1 MLEDVDLRL
10 VDLQDVGAR
19 YYTFIWTMYLC
30 MRACEKAGVHVLVL
44 DRPNPINGVATEGP
58 TLDAEYQSFVCLHS
72 IPVRHGRIIG
82 ELAQQFRDEAFP
94 DCRLSCLP
102 MKYA

>member
-1 MLEDVDLRL
+1 MRCQRTSALFPYTTLFRSGEMLADIDLLL

-44 DRPNPINGVATEGP
+44 DRPNPINGITTEGP
-58 TLDAEYQSFVCLHS
+58 ALDPRSEEHTSELQSL
-72 IPVRHGRIIG
+72 RH
-82 ELAQQFRDEAFP
+82 LV
-94 DCRLSCLP
+94 CRLL
-102 MKYA
+102 